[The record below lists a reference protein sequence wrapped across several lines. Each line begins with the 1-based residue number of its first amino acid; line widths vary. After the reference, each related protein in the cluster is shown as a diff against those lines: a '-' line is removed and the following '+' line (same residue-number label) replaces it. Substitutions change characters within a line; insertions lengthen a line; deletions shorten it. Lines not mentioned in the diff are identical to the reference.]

1 MSLKRLS
8 AVLLF
13 IVLGACKSL
22 PQRTQADVAELTL
35 AQRSAQLNECRDF
48 RLSGKL
54 AISQVTANGSDGGS
68 GRFQWQQTGEVI
80 EFRLSA
86 PLSNQTWQLQGLPGA
101 YALTDSKGQVMRNAS
116 AEQLI
121 QDASGWTL
129 PVTQLRSW
137 VLGLPTN
144 SALQSAQTRYQDGT
158 LKQFSERGWQ
168 VDYLSYTKTE
178 PRLPIKIKAVL
189 KTADKSKASVKI
201 IVQDW
206 RGCGS
211 EK

>member
-1 MSLKRLS
+1 MSLKWVSAFMFFVSLS
-8 AVLLF
+8 
-13 IVLGACKSL
+13 ACKSL
-22 PQRTQADVAELTL
+22 PQRTSTANSPLSTE
-35 AQRSAQLNECRDF
+35 QRSAQLRECRDF

-54 AISQVTANGSDGGS
+54 AVSQVTANGSDGGS

-101 YALTDSKGQVMRNAS
+101 YALTDSKGQVMQNAS

-144 SALQSAQTRYQDGT
+144 SAMQSTQTRYQDGT

-168 VDYLSYTKTE
+168 VDYLSYTKAE

-189 KTADKSKASVKI
+189 KTADKSKASVKF